1 MKGPGA
7 DRPHPGMRI
16 TTSAAAVFA
25 AALGALIPAH
35 AASPGTATC
44 FNRIRRAGAGR
55 GDSAGRRAKA

>member
-1 MKGPGA
+1 
-7 DRPHPGMRI
+7 MRI

-44 FNRIRRAGAGR
+44 FNRIRRTRAGR